1 MFHVWLEHF
10 PSDFDQPDYTTLLK
24 IKSFVTSEMRA
35 SHGEELA
42 KKIQQ
47 RLDKFRITPFE
58 DEGENLD
65 ICVLVRVWE
74 MWEIVKIYGKLKPK
88 FDNKGYTPPFFIED
102 C

>member
-1 MFHVWLEHF
+1 M
-10 PSDFDQPDYTTLLK
+10 
-24 IKSFVTSEMRA
+24 TSEMRA

-65 ICVLVRVWE
+65 ICGLSVGNVGNCENVW
-74 MWEIVKIYGKLKPK
+74 KIKTK
-88 FDNKGYTPPFFIED
+88 I
-102 C
+102 

>member
-10 PSDFDQPDYTTLLK
+10 PSDFDEPDYTTLLK
-24 IKSFVTSEMRA
+24 IQSFVTSEMRA

-58 DEGENLD
+58 DEGENLH

-74 MWEIVKIYGKLKPK
+74 MWEIVKIFGKLNQNLITEVTLHL
-88 FDNKGYTPPFFIED
+88 FY
-102 C
+102 